1 MKDLLLLYLVTIN
14 AAGFVLMLA
23 DKHKAKKK
31 LWRIPEATLM
41 TVAALGGSVGSLLG
55 MYTVRHKTKHPKFT
69 IGIPLLLAGRIDAT
83 LNAEVVFAD
92 YHTELQLKSLK
103 KILIARRAWSSYET
117 CFMISFLINH
127 KTGSAVRRC
136 LPD

>member
-1 MKDLLLLYLVTIN
+1 
-14 AAGFVLMLA
+14 
-23 DKHKAKKK
+23 
-31 LWRIPEATLM
+31 M

-69 IGIPLLLAGRIDAT
+69 VGIPLLLAGQIDAT

-103 KILIARRAWSSYET
+103 KILIA
-117 CFMISFLINH
+117 
-127 KTGSAVRRC
+127 
-136 LPD
+136 